1 MIMAAGK
8 DAMWSKMTNI
18 VRKYVSKDGLDDE
31 TLAEYLGD
39 TVNKDYKV
47 CFSTLF
53 QCRQNARYFN
63 NMTFIFC
70 RTTSRHRG
78 GC

>member
-1 MIMAAGK
+1 MAAAK
-8 DAMWSKMTNI
+8 DAMLSKMTNI

-47 CFSTLF
+47 CFFHSIPI
-53 QCRQNARYFN
+53 QAKCQ
-63 NMTFIFC
+63 IF
-70 RTTSRHRG
+70 
-78 GC
+78 

>member
-1 MIMAAGK
+1 MAAGK

-47 CFSTLF
+47 RCFHSIPMHAK
-53 QCRQNARYFN
+53 C
-63 NMTFIFC
+63 
-70 RTTSRHRG
+70 
-78 GC
+78 